1 MTAHIVRPLTG
12 RIEVHRLRA
21 PHDGEPTNRDMF
33 RTATGKLIRP
43 TWVPANEDEPYWYGY
58 WTMSREHLTAVAEAI
73 AIRDG
78 EVVIEMHYSQVEQC
92 DQRCQNAT
100 GDDCTC
106 SCEGRHHGAGQH
118 ASWREV
124 GDTTLVRGTGTKVVT
139 RVLTRKQAEEEQQLR
154 G

>member
-1 MTAHIVRPLTG
+1 
-12 RIEVHRLRA
+12 
-21 PHDGEPTNRDMF
+21 MF

-106 SCEGRHHGAGQH
+106 SCEADTMAPDNTQHGARSATQL
-118 ASWREV
+118 SC
-124 GDTTLVRGTGTKVVT
+124 
-139 RVLTRKQAEEEQQLR
+139 AELAR
-154 G
+154 RWLPGC